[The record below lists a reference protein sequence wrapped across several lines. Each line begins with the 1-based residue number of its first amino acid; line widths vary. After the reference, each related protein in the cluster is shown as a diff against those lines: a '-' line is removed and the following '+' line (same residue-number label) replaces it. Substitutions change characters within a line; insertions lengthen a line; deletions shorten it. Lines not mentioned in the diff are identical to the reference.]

1 MRKGWL
7 IVNEFLK
14 SKKFSEL
21 AELFV
26 AAAQKENMELAVYTN
41 AQVYE
46 LLPLIHAITGS
57 AYLRSEIS

>member
-21 AELFV
+21 TELFV
-26 AAAQKENMELAVYTN
+26 SAAQKENMELSVYTN

-46 LLPLIHAITGS
+46 LLPPLGTLS
-57 AYLRSEIS
+57 Y